1 MRGGPSLQSHRARNR
16 QRQRHLAPARVSNH
30 ELGEVERVTPT
41 ADTASSHSTG
51 LRDTQHGS

>member
-1 MRGGPSLQSHRARNR
+1 M
-16 QRQRHLAPARVSNH
+16 SNH

-51 LRDTQHGS
+51 LRGRRVDVNRMVLRPPTVSQLRQIVL